1 MQIVSLLNPA
11 QAHEQAWA
19 VVLQIMQTFDNKLI
33 DDWKDELQ
41 NLLTFVRSSPS
52 LRLFDPCVMLMIVA

>member
-1 MQIVSLLNPA
+1 
-11 QAHEQAWA
+11 
-19 VVLQIMQTFDNKLI
+19 MQTFDNKLI

-52 LRLFDPCVMLMIVA
+52 LRLFDPCVMLTIVA